1 MGRWTELEHTADVAL
16 RVEGAD
22 LADLFVSAVRGC
34 FALIGSA
41 TFASSETR
49 TVEITARADDPAE
62 RLRDVLRGFL
72 REFDRD
78 GFFATEIRATDDG
91 RVARLTAVGGSFDPA
106 RHEFR
111 TEIKGVTWHGL
122 RVERHG
128 DDWQADVVFDV

>member
-16 RVEGAD
+16 RVEAGD
-22 LADLFVSAVRGC
+22 LADLFASAVRGF
-34 FALIGSA
+34 FAVIGA
-41 TFASSETR
+41 VEFGPGEIR
-49 TVEITARADDPAE
+49 TVEITARADDAAE

-78 GFFATEIRATDDG
+78 GFFATNVRASDDG
-91 RVARLTAVGGSFDPA
+91 RVARVTATGGTFDPA

-122 RVERHG
+122 RVERR
-128 DDWQADVVFDV
+128 DDGWTAEVVFDV